1 MSGCGGCGGGHGHG
15 HGHGHGGGGP
25 FAEGREL
32 VAFVAQAHGG
42 ALRQRPIPDGGLA
55 TNCQGCGAPFVL
67 KTHVGSCPACGG
79 VHAVSPPRA
88 SDAANIQYAG
98 DGFRLDV

>member
-1 MSGCGGCGGGHGHG
+1 MSGCGCNSGQGA
-15 HGHGHGGGGP
+15 GGP

-32 VAFVAQAHGG
+32 VEFVAQAHGG
-42 ALRQRPIPDGGLA
+42 ALRRRTLPDGGLA
-55 TNCQGCGAPFVL
+55 TRCQGCDAPFVL
-67 KTHVGSCPACGG
+67 ITFVGSCPACGG

-98 DGFRLDV
+98 DGFRLTG

>member
-1 MSGCGGCGGGHGHG
+1 MSGCGCGSG

-32 VAFVAQAHGG
+32 VEFVAQAHGG
-42 ALRQRPIPDGGLA
+42 ALRRRPIPAGGLA
-55 TNCQGCGAPFVL
+55 TICQGCGAPFVL
-67 KTHVGSCPACGG
+67 INHVGSCPACGG

-88 SDAANIQYAG
+88 SDAANIQYGG
-98 DGFRLDV
+98 DGFRLVD

>member
-1 MSGCGGCGGGHGHG
+1 MSGCGGCGGHG

-42 ALRQRPIPDGGLA
+42 ALRQRPISDGGLA

-98 DGFRLDV
+98 DGFKLD

>member
-1 MSGCGGCGGGHGHG
+1 MSGCGCGDGQGHGV
-15 HGHGHGGGGP
+15 GGP

-32 VAFVAQAHGG
+32 VEFVAQAHGG
-42 ALRQRPIPDGGLA
+42 ALLLRAIPGGGLA
-55 TNCQGCGAPFVL
+55 TLCQGCGAPFVL

-98 DGFRLDV
+98 DGFRLSK